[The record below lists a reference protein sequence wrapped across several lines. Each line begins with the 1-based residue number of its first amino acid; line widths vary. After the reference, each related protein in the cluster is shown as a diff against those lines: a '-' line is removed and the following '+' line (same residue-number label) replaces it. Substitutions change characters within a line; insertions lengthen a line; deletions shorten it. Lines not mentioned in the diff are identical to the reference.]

1 MEKFDNNRTK
11 DAWSARAAHRLTRR
25 SFVAG
30 AGAMGALAALGSFG
44 LAGCASKGGTASS
57 GSNGTDAE
65 ADDSF
70 DAVIVGTGGAG
81 LSAAIAAYDKGLVN
95 IVLLEKMGVNGG
107 NTNYASSGMNASETI
122 FQAEQGIQD
131 DSSLFAQETLD
142 GGHNTGDPE
151 LVRFMCNN
159 SAAAI
164 EWLDGLGIKL
174 DNITMTGGMS
184 VKRCHRPTD
193 GSAVGLTLVPGLL
206 DAVSERGIPIAMN
219 CEAKELV
226 VDGGAV
232 TGVKV
237 EADGEEQTLRAKAV
251 ILATGGLGA
260 NAQMVTKY
268 RPDLEG
274 YVTTNQP
281 GATGDGYTMAERAG
295 AELVQMDQIQIHPTV
310 EQKTSTLI
318 AEGVRG
324 SGAILVNSKGKRF
337 FNEMST
343 RDKVSAAELEQ
354 PGGFAWCVF
363 DQQVYDANKAIAKY
377 DKSGLVKKG
386 ANAAELAAAIEVDPA
401 ALQDTVNAYNAVSA
415 NGEADEF
422 GRTEG
427 CIAFADGA
435 MYAIKVAPGIHHEM
449 GGIRINAKN
458 QALDASGA
466 PIPGLYA
473 AGEVTGGIHGDNRI
487 GGNAVC
493 DIEVFGKNVGE
504 AVAEALA

>member
-1 MEKFDNNRTK
+1 
-11 DAWSARAAHRLTRR
+11 
-25 SFVAG
+25 
-30 AGAMGALAALGSFG
+30 
-44 LAGCASKGGTASS
+44 
-57 GSNGTDAE
+57 
-65 ADDSF
+65 
-70 DAVIVGTGGAG
+70 
-81 LSAAIAAYDKGLVN
+81 
-95 IVLLEKMGVNGG
+95 
-107 NTNYASSGMNASETI
+107 
-122 FQAEQGIQD
+122 
-131 DSSLFAQETLD
+131 
-142 GGHNTGDPE
+142 
-151 LVRFMCNN
+151 MCNN

-260 NAQMVTKY
+260 NAQ
-268 RPDLEG
+268 D
-274 YVTTNQP
+274 
-281 GATGDGYTMAERAG
+281 GDQIPSRSGGVRHHEPARRDRRRLHDGRAGRRRAG
-295 AELVQMDQIQIHPTV
+295 ADGPDPKSIRPS
-310 EQKTSTLI
+310 EQETSTLI

-324 SGAILVNSKGKRF
+324 SGAILVNSEGKRF

-401 ALQDTVNAYNAVSA
+401 ALQDTVNVYNAVSA
-415 NGEADEF
+415 SGATDEF

-458 QALDASGA
+458 RRWTRPA
-466 PIPGLYA
+466 PPSPA
-473 AGEVTGGIHGDNRI
+473 CTRPAR
-487 GGNAVC
+487 
-493 DIEVFGKNVGE
+493 
-504 AVAEALA
+504 

>member
-1 MEKFDNNRTK
+1 
-11 DAWSARAAHRLTRR
+11 
-25 SFVAG
+25 
-30 AGAMGALAALGSFG
+30 
-44 LAGCASKGGTASS
+44 
-57 GSNGTDAE
+57 
-65 ADDSF
+65 
-70 DAVIVGTGGAG
+70 
-81 LSAAIAAYDKGLVN
+81 
-95 IVLLEKMGVNGG
+95 MGVNGG

-159 SAAAI
+159 SRRRHRVA
-164 EWLDGLGIKL
+164 GRLGHQAGH
-174 DNITMTGGMS
+174 ITMTGGMS

-310 EQKTSTLI
+310 EQETSTLI

-324 SGAILVNSKGKRF
+324 SGAILVNSEGKRF

-343 RDKVSAAELEQ
+343 RDKGLPPSLSSREVS
-354 PGGFAWCVF
+354 PGACSTSRCTTPTRPLRST
-363 DQQVYDANKAIAKY
+363 

-401 ALQDTVNAYNAVSA
+401 ALQDTVNVYNAVSA
-415 NGEADEF
+415 SGATDEF

-435 MYAIKVAPGIHHEM
+435 MSAIKVASRHP
-449 GGIRINAKN
+449 
-458 QALDASGA
+458 S
-466 PIPGLYA
+466 
-473 AGEVTGGIHGDNRI
+473 
-487 GGNAVC
+487 
-493 DIEVFGKNVGE
+493 
-504 AVAEALA
+504 